1 MRGGFS
7 VSRRILVGCTHSWL
21 YLLKVGFNGMLII
34 FDKLAVIEQ
43 SHFLVQFVLLC
54 FKLSFQVSQWNKV
67 IWFFHTKH
75 YLFLFTFLLPV
86 LFHLHCFRWQFWPK
100 GNRWEERTSQPAF
113 GVVEKQ
119 SSFKAIR
126 VWHKITVTT
135 TEEHSSL
142 GCRLISISTE
152 RVRGTTS
159 KYQCYQNPPT
169 LKPTRSSA
177 IQIINGAKI
186 LTIRLQLSL
195 Q

>member
-1 MRGGFS
+1 MVNSCIILHLWISHLSSAQRMRGGFS

-86 LFHLHCFRWQFWPK
+86 LFHLHCFGWQF
-100 GNRWEERTSQPAF
+100 F
-113 GVVEKQ
+113 
-119 SSFKAIR
+119 
-126 VWHKITVTT
+126 
-135 TEEHSSL
+135 
-142 GCRLISISTE
+142 CRL
-152 RVRGTTS
+152 RFGRMV
-159 KYQCYQNPPT
+159 
-169 LKPTRSSA
+169 L
-177 IQIINGAKI
+177 IQKLLPNRFDLVLCLIV
-186 LTIRLQLSL
+186 
-195 Q
+195 